1 MSINS
6 DNLEML
12 AALEEA
18 GVEGS
23 GAKRRCPMCGS
34 SDGVSVSMRRSMAKC
49 FACGVRFWPRK
60 GYTQTWVSQAMQTL
74 YTRFHGDLLACESPE
89 AQKAMRYLVEERGID
104 RELIVCYETIGVVP
118 LMYKPS
124 GVIELAK
131 DLREKE
137 EEWMK
142 VSVKRTANKKAKD
155 DIEFELEENER
166 IWERLM
172 TGLDTLKISSGALA
186 FFYVNSGF
194 DFVSINLRNRNPEG
208 DWKFRQVKPLL
219 EKGVYSPIGPDDKAG
234 SHYPTT
240 TFDEVPGTCL
250 LVEGEFNLLTFRSAL
265 KRLYSEDGEDWKE
278 YLYASAALG
287 SATTWDVR
295 AARAL
300 FREDEIVI
308 NYDNDDPGR
317 EAIRKFTNSGKV
329 LGFCVPLGGTSKK
342 NDANWYIRE
351 HGILEYLT
359 VWRDECETFYRP
371 WESAK
376 EELDGIRSQAVKKSE
391 VFLVEREAIDF
402 VEADLKENRGTLYVD
417 QYRDEAFLHTHEGA
431 LVPIDDSKPFKML
444 LDKYGVEATHP
455 LVKKL
460 WTNIGLHADATAPT
474 IQVRYVVD
482 WDRKSRLH
490 YDLGNDWMARIGPA
504 TPDGPAIDFVRNGI
518 DSVFFG
524 KTKRPEGEIINPETL
539 TDLIPKINPTLGLQ
553 LTLGSDAIDLK
564 LLWKRLE
571 DDPSYNIARMIGSSS
586 LLEAALFNNISF
598 STDYLTVRQAKQMAL
613 CHNFSLWLPSASNPS
628 LLALGAHRGG
638 KTSLERLMAR
648 IQEGTHVNVLDPSQE
663 SDDMQVV
670 LGTTKNPILD
680 NIDKEMDKKTIQ
692 TFMVACTG
700 GGFKRRKKYSD
711 KDTVQVE
718 YECNLMTTAR
728 LMPNFKAPDM
738 ADRMIVISF
747 EAGITD
753 EANVGEDKTKMRTA
767 RLRPWLVAET
777 LVRMS
782 NMLRGLQ
789 GVKDGLTTRFRFA
802 DYSERFTR
810 MARHEGWGG
819 EAVAMFDAVQA
830 AQAGIS
836 NTDEVRDALI
846 ALTLQQGHQGE
857 MLPASAWK
865 RLLAIQSEQHRIPCA
880 WITDKFDQGAV
891 SAFATRLVGAESCL
905 EKTFGFVAGE
915 KSKSHKEPRLYGF
928 HPNLEQ
934 KAHIEKLADLHKAFE
949 LPEPSM
955 ADAVG
960 R

>member
-1 MSINS
+1 MNATP
-6 DNLEML
+6 DRLEML

-18 GVEGS
+18 GVEGA
-23 GAKRRCPMCGS
+23 GAKRRCPACGS
-34 SDGVSVSMRRSMAKC
+34 RDGVSVSMRRNMAKC
-49 FACGVRFWPRK
+49 FACGIRYWPRK
-60 GYTQTWVSQAMQTL
+60 DHGRAWVSQAMQNI
-74 YTRFHGDLLACESPE
+74 YTRFHRELLACESPE

-104 RELIVCYETIGVVP
+104 RELIDSYETIGVVP
-118 LMYKPS
+118 LMYNAS
-124 GVIELAK
+124 GAVELAK

-137 EEWMK
+137 EARMQAAAK
-142 VSVKRTANKKAKD
+142 HMANKKPQQDVAFD
-155 DIEFELEENER
+155 LEENQQ

-172 TGLDTLKISSGALA
+172 AGFETLKTSSGALA
-186 FFYVNSGF
+186 FFYVNAGF
-194 DFVSINLRNRNPEG
+194 DFVSINLRNPNPDG
-208 DWKFRQVKPLL
+208 DWKFRQVKPLI
-219 EKGVYSPIGPDDKAG
+219 EKGLYSPIGPDDKAG

-265 KRLYSEDGEDWKE
+265 KRLYSEDGGDWKE

-287 SATTWDVR
+287 SAATWDVG

-300 FREDEIVI
+300 FREDELVI
-308 NYDNDDPGR
+308 NYDNDEPGR
-317 EAIRKFTNSGKV
+317 EAIRKFANSGKV
-329 LGFCVPLGGTSKK
+329 LGFCVPIGGTAKE
-342 NDANWYIRE
+342 NDADWYIRE
-351 HGILEYLT
+351 HGVLEYLT
-359 VWRDECETFYRP
+359 VWRDGCEAFYRT

-376 EELDGIRSQAVKKSE
+376 EKLDSIRIRTVKKSE
-391 VFLVEREAIDF
+391 VFLVEREAIEF

-417 QYRDEAFLHTHEGA
+417 QYRDEAFLHTHDGA
-431 LVPIDDSKPFKML
+431 LVPVDDSKPFKML

-474 IQVRYVVD
+474 IRVRYVVD
-482 WDRKSRLH
+482 WDRKSRLY
-490 YDLGNDWMARIGPA
+490 YDLGNDWTVRIGPSA
-504 TPDGPAIDFVRNGI
+504 PDGPAVDFVRNGT

-524 KTKRPEGEIINPETL
+524 KTKRPEGEIISPDTL
-539 TDLIPKINPTLGLQ
+539 KDLIPRVNPNLGLR
-553 LTLGSDAIDLK
+553 LTPGSDAIDLK
-564 LLWKRLE
+564 ILWKRLE
-571 DDPSYNIARMIGSSS
+571 DDPGYDIAGMVGGSS

-598 STDYLTVRQAKQMAL
+598 STDYLTAPQAKQMVL

-692 TFMVACTG
+692 TFMVACSG

-738 ADRMIVISF
+738 ADRMIVIGF
-747 EAGITD
+747 EAGIAD

-777 LVRMS
+777 LVRLS

-789 GVKDGLTTRFRFA
+789 EVEDGLMTRFRFA

-810 MARHEGWGG
+810 MAQHEGWGG

-846 ALTLQQGHQGE
+846 ALTLRQGHQNE

-865 RLLAIQSEQHRIPCA
+865 RLLAVQSEQHRIPCA
-880 WITDKFDQGAV
+880 WVTDKFDQGAV

-905 EKTFGFVAGE
+905 GKTFGFVAGE

-928 HPNLEQ
+928 RPNAEQ
-934 KAHIEKLADLHKAFE
+934 QAHIEKLADLHKAFA

-955 ADAVG
+955 EDAVG
-960 R
+960 P